1 MIDSKWCCKICPEWA
16 TLILRLT
23 VGITF
28 FLHGSQKVLGAF
40 GGGGLAGTAGFL
52 SQLGFPM
59 PEVMAYVL
67 GFTEFLG
74 GFGVL
79 LGIGTRLFAA
89 LLACTM
95 TVAILT
101 VHLKNGFFASQ
112 GGFEFPFVLLG
123 SSLALVCTGCQ
134 KWGLDC
140 ILHKKC
146 CGTDNS

>member
-1 MIDSKWCCKICPEWA
+1 MINSKWCKSCPEWA
-16 TLILRLT
+16 TLILRFT
-23 VGITF
+23 VGVTF
-28 FLHGSQKVLGAF
+28 ILHGSQKVLGAF
-40 GGGGLAGTAGFL
+40 GGGGLSATAGFL

-59 PEVMAYVL
+59 PEVMAYLL

-74 GFGVL
+74 GIGVF

-89 LLACTM
+89 LLAFAM
-95 TVAILT
+95 AVAIFV
-101 VHLKNGFFASQ
+101 VHLKNGFFSNQ

-123 SSLALVCTGCQ
+123 SCLALVCTGCQ

-146 CGTDNS
+146 C

>member
-1 MIDSKWCCKICPEWA
+1 MINSKWCCKLCPEWA

-28 FLHGSQKVLGAF
+28 FLHGSQKVFGAF

-74 GFGVL
+74 GLGLL
-79 LGIGTRLFAA
+79 LGLGTRLFAA
-89 LLACTM
+89 LLAFTM
-95 TVAILT
+95 TVAIFT

-112 GGFEFPFVLLG
+112 GGFEYPFVLLG
-123 SSLALVCTGCQ
+123 ACLALV
-134 KWGLDC
+134 
-140 ILHKKC
+140 
-146 CGTDNS
+146 

>member
-1 MIDSKWCCKICPEWA
+1 MINSKWCCKLCPEWA

-28 FLHGSQKVLGAF
+28 FLHGSQKVFGAF

-74 GFGVL
+74 GLGLL
-79 LGIGTRLFAA
+79 LGLGTRLFAS
-89 LLACTM
+89 LLAFTM
-95 TVAILT
+95 TVAIFT

-112 GGFEFPFVLLG
+112 GGFELPFILLG
-123 SSLALVCTGCQ
+123 SCLALACTGCQ

-146 CGTDNS
+146 CGE